1 MSTSIP
7 TPVVGTGSATKK
19 GGDSAWSGD
28 KVTTMTA
35 ETDSIGKAGK
45 EKSDMMAAAAVAKPK
60 KKKSIWTTRSMLD
73 KNEST
78 TKDVVKATFRE
89 LIVFLVFLTITCL
102 ISFGM
107 TTSTHYYYTNAF
119 ETLLVQSKH
128 SGGGTYEGISS
139 VSDVWKWVEGPLIGG
154 LFPTEYYNGDPLPD
168 SPGNVL
174 EDSKLLGAPRLRQ
187 AKVSNTS
194 CIDQVPEAFADTITE
209 CYAKYH
215 LADEFDGE
223 IYPVETTGIN
233 ARLQTNLTQDAWTW
247 RSEEET
253 GTAGPIPGKYSGTA
267 YYGSGYTVN
276 LPRNA
281 SEALATVEELKDL
294 LWLDQ
299 GSRAMWVDF
308 TAYNGNVNLF
318 MSGRFFLEFPPTGGV
333 MASYR
338 FLTLKLIR
346 YVTPYDYFLL
356 AMEGLFIAF
365 TVWYT
370 IEEVREL
377 KVHGWKTFKKP
388 WEVLD
393 WLILVLSYIA
403 IAFNVFRHFFVIE
416 KLATALAEDDDYA
429 NFDRLAYWQSVYN
442 TMSAFML
449 FFIWIKTFNFLDFN
463 YTMTLLSRTLSA
475 CVNDILGYLVMF
487 GIVFIAYAQFG
498 YLVFGPTTFGFHTFE
513 DSTFSLLRI
522 ILGDFDFYA
531 LYKANRAVGPIFFF
545 TYVISVFFILFNVFL
560 AIINDSYVEVKAELE
575 HSEYENEM
583 GTYISELWS
592 GFKSKFTR
600 NKARSLV
607 TPISGEGNGKG
618 KGNQVAAGAEDI
630 FGDEDEEAAIG
641 GDAAGGGGAG
651 GKDGGTARS
660 KLDRSVTMMS
670 AVSGFK
676 KKGGFAGGNS
686 SRSSSMRRMS
696 MDLAE
701 MNVGMNQEMNTRMIA
716 MEERVG
722 SIADKVER
730 LLVAMGN
737 IEIAQARMQKRASQ
751 MVAIDEEYD
760 SDDDSEE
767 EQSKV

>member
-1 MSTSIP
+1 MSTPSTAIP
-7 TPVVGTGSATKK
+7 KPAQVSRPAKKASA
-19 GGDSAWSGD
+19 SAWGD
-28 KVTTMTA
+28 EEGKGKA
-35 ETDSIGKAGK
+35 KRALNEETIAIGKESKANAIGKNLADMMPSADEVKPAK
-45 EKSDMMAAAAVAKPK
+45 EKTRF
-60 KKKSIWTTRSMLD
+60 WTTRAMLD
-73 KNEST
+73 KDTAST
-78 TKDVVKATFRE
+78 KEVVKATFRE
-89 LIVFLVFLTITCL
+89 LIVFLVFLTVTCL

-107 TTSTHYYYTNAF
+107 TTPTHYYYTNAF
-119 ETLLVQSKH
+119 ETLLVNSKH
-128 SGGGTYEGISS
+128 SGGGTFESISS
-139 VSDVWKWVEGPLIGG
+139 VDDVWKWVEGPLISG

-174 EDSKLLGAPRLRQ
+174 EDSKLLGAPRIRQ

-194 CIDQVPEAFADTITE
+194 CIEQVPEAFANTITE

-215 LADEFDGE
+215 LADEYKE
-223 IYPVETTGIN
+223 PIYPQETYGLIP
-233 ARLQTNLTQDAWTW
+233 RVKTNLTEGAWEW
-247 RSEEET
+247 RDEEET
-253 GTAGPIPGKYSGTA
+253 GTAGPIPGKYSGTK
-267 YYGSGYTVN
+267 YYGSGYTIN

-281 SEALATVEELKDL
+281 SKALETVEELKDL
-294 LWLDQ
+294 MWIDQ

-318 MSGRFFLEFPPTGGV
+318 MSGRLFLEFPPTGGV

-346 YVTPYDYFLL
+346 YVTGYDYFLL

-365 TVWYT
+365 TLWYT
-370 IEEVREL
+370 FEEIVEL
-377 KVHGWKTFKKP
+377 KVTGWNVFKKP
-388 WEVLD
+388 WELLD
-393 WLILVLSYIA
+393 WLILFLSYVA
-403 IAFNVFRHFFVIE
+403 IAFNVFRHFFVLE
-416 KLATALAEDDDYA
+416 KLATALESDDDYA

-560 AIINDSYVEVKAELE
+560 AIINDSYVEVKAQLE

-583 GTYISELWS
+583 GTYISEIWTN
-592 GFKSKFTR
+592 FKNKFR
-600 NKARSLV
+600 RKQSLV
-607 TPISGEGNGKG
+607 TPASGEGT
-618 KGNQVAAGAEDI
+618 GNTSNAFG
-630 FGDEDEEAAIG
+630 GDEESAIG
-641 GDAAGGGGAG
+641 GASAGA
-651 GKDGGTARS
+651 DTAKT
-660 KLDRSVTMMS
+660 KLERAVTMMS
-670 AVSGFK
+670 AVDGFK
-676 KKGGFAGGNS
+676 KKGTFTGGS
-686 SRSSSMRRMS
+686 SGRSSSMRKMS

-701 MNVGMNQEMNTRMIA
+701 MNTGMNQEMNTRMIA

-760 SDDDSEE
+760 SDEDSDQ
-767 EQSKV
+767 EQSKA